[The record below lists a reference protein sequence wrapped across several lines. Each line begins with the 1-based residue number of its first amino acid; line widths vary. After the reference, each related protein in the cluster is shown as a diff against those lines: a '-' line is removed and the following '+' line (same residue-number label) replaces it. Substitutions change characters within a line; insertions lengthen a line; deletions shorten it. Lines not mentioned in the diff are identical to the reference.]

1 MRVTALVFAL
11 GLLAACSTTAPAPL
25 APADPVPIGVA
36 DTCGA
41 APYGYLIGQNATALE
56 RVLILRQVRVT
67 RPNTAIAQDLRPVR
81 INFNI
86 GADERIRAITCG

>member
-1 MRVTALVFAL
+1 MRIAVVFVTF
-11 GLLAACSTTAPAPL
+11 GLLAACSTRAPEPL
-25 APADPVPIGVA
+25 AAANPIPTGVA
-36 DTCGA
+36 NTCGA

-67 RPNTAIAQDLRPVR
+67 RPNTTITQDLRPAQ

>member
-1 MRVTALVFAL
+1 MRIAVVFVAF
-11 GLLAACSTTAPAPL
+11 GLLAACSTRAPVPL
-25 APADPVPIGVA
+25 APANPVPIGVA

-41 APYGYLIGQNATALE
+41 APYDYLIGQNATALE

-67 RPNTAIAQDLRPVR
+67 RPNTAITLDFRPAR
-81 INFNI
+81 INFKI

>member
-1 MRVTALVFAL
+1 MRISASILCLCA
-11 GLLAACSTTAPAPL
+11 LAACSTRPPAAL
-25 APADPVPIGVA
+25 APVDPVPAPAA

-41 APYGYLIGQNATALE
+41 APYGYLVGQDATALE

-67 RPNTAIAQDLRPVR
+67 RPNTPTADDLRPVR

-86 GADERIRAITCG
+86 GADERIRSITCG